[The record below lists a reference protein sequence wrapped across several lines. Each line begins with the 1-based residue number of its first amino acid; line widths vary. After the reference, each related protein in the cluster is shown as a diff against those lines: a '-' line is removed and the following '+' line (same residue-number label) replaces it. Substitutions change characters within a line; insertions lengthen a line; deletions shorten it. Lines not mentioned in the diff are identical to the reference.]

1 MHDIDELNRT
11 ALDSSRIM
19 QQQMEEFRKER
30 DAIYHDR
37 NPVLKAC
44 EALHGYVQSFERELD
59 DDHEVGVRL
68 VSFGSE
74 VRFHVQEIGF
84 SKPNI
89 VTFYGVTVHK
99 EKVQLIQHVSQLSFL
114 LMAVKKIEDK
124 PCRIGFVWN
133 D

>member
-1 MHDIDELNRT
+1 MDDLYMNNFGPSE
-11 ALDSSRIM
+11 ALR
-19 QQQMEEFRKER
+19 QQMEDHRNER

-37 NPVLKAC
+37 NPVVKAC
-44 EALHGYVQSFERELD
+44 EALHKYVQGFEHELD

-74 VRFHVQEIGF
+74 LRFHVHQIGF

-89 VTFYGVTVHK
+89 VTFYGVTSNN
-99 EKVQLIQHVSQLSFL
+99 EKVQLVQHISQLSFL
-114 LMAVKKIEDK
+114 LMAVNKIEEK